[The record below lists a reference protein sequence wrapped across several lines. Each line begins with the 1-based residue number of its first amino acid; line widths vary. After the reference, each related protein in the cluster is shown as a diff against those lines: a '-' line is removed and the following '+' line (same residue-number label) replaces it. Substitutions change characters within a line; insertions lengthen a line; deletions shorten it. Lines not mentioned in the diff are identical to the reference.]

1 MSTVG
6 EALGDGLVAVVGST
20 GTGKSAFALEL
31 AERFRDAGR
40 SAEIVNADAMQ
51 LYRGMDIGTAKVP
64 EVERRGV
71 PHHLFD
77 ELEVTAE
84 ASVEW
89 YQSRARAV
97 IDDVLARGAV
107 PLLVGGSGLYVSS
120 VLFDFRFPGTDVAVR
135 QRFERL
141 AESGG
146 PGALHELL
154 TQTDPVAAERIGP
167 HNARRLVRA
176 LEVGEITG
184 EPFSAALPD
193 EARRWRP
200 SSIVGIAEERPVLV
214 ERLDARVRRMW
225 ADGLLDEVR
234 GLLPLGLADGITAS
248 RAIGYAQA
256 AAQLRGDTDE
266 EAAIA
271 ETQALTRRYARRQVS
286 WFKRYPDVDWSTTGD
301 PAAVERALA
310 RLLA

>member
-6 EALGDGLVAVVGST
+6 EALSDGVVAVVGST
-20 GTGKSAFALEL
+20 GTGKSAFSLDL
-31 AERFRDAGR
+31 AERLRDAGR
-40 SAEIVNADAMQ
+40 PAEIVNADAMQ
-51 LYRGMDIGTAKVP
+51 LYRGMDIGTAKLP
-64 EVERRGV
+64 EGERRGV

-135 QRFERL
+135 QRFERV

-286 WFKRYPDVDWSTTGD
+286 WFTRYPDVDWSTTGD

-310 RLLA
+310 RLVA